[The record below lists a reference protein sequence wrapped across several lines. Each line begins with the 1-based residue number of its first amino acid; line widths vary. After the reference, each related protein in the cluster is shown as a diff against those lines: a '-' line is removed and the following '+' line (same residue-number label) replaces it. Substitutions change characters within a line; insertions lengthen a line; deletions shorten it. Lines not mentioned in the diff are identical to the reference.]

1 MRHMKVVIVAVNVST
16 RFGGEA
22 ILPWHYFRLLRK
34 RGMEVWLVSH
44 ERTRHEL
51 TALLP
56 DAVEW
61 MRFVPDRDL
70 QRWLHKISRH
80 LPDRIAEI
88 TLGWVINLNTGWM
101 QRGVVRDLVRKQGID
116 VVHEPIPVS
125 PKQPSMMF
133 GIGAPVVIGPMNGG
147 MNYPP
152 GFGKSQGLLA
162 RWLIWGGRVA
172 SPALN
177 AVLRGK
183 REAAIL
189 LVANQRTRQALPGGF
204 TGEVHELV
212 ENGVDLSVFK
222 RARYLGARSR
232 TRPRF
237 VFVGRLVDWKGVD
250 LLFEATARA
259 LRRHDF
265 EVHIVGDGA
274 MRCKL
279 EALAEALE
287 LGDHVVFHGFI
298 PQGQCPRF
306 LAECD
311 ALVLPSLYECG
322 GAVVLEAMAMGL
334 PVIATKWG
342 GPADYLDDTTGILI
356 EPTERDRF
364 IEDIAKAMIKLA
376 QSRDLRHQLG
386 QAGRARVAADFD
398 WERKIDH
405 ILDIYTRAKQLSVY
419 PRQM

>member
-237 VFVGRLVDWKGVD
+237 VFVGRLVD
-250 LLFEATARA
+250 
-259 LRRHDF
+259 
-265 EVHIVGDGA
+265 
-274 MRCKL
+274 
-279 EALAEALE
+279 
-287 LGDHVVFHGFI
+287 
-298 PQGQCPRF
+298 
-306 LAECD
+306 
-311 ALVLPSLYECG
+311 
-322 GAVVLEAMAMGL
+322 
-334 PVIATKWG
+334 
-342 GPADYLDDTTGILI
+342 
-356 EPTERDRF
+356 
-364 IEDIAKAMIKLA
+364 
-376 QSRDLRHQLG
+376 
-386 QAGRARVAADFD
+386 
-398 WERKIDH
+398 
-405 ILDIYTRAKQLSVY
+405 
-419 PRQM
+419 